1 MANQVL
7 PSRNIHSNYAI
18 KSINGLRDYFL
29 QGYEAKTMQK
39 AMDKLD
45 PDATP
50 EERMQ
55 KLMGLNVSNETKK
68 MGMEYFKNLQKNQ
81 PTLAGSSKALASI
94 AQQSP
99 EAKFHIENLNTQE
112 LQGLLQDMTRSGGNL
127 DAAFSSLE
135 ESMQA
140 KQQGRSPR
148 WMQSQG
154 QQSPDQQSQPGQAP
168 ETEEKSRRENARF
181 LGKHT
186 NTDRLKSAFM
196 QSDMGKLFLQKD
208 PKALEQ
214 LAKEKPEVAND
225 WISNYLGTFAIDLPA
240 YAAGV
245 SLLGPAGGMATVK
258 GLSEAADRAKQLY
271 QKKHRGEN
279 LTGDDLREAVTE
291 VVRES
296 GKGALLGYVMGSKPL
311 QWIMKKVPGG
321 EKLLESAIV
330 RGAAGSIEMGLIA
343 PESAEL
349 AFHQKPQTWPNRVRN
364 YLLGLGFEATGMIG
378 GKQKPTEQ
386 APDLGWQSG
395 GEGSPFKTGGL
406 QMGPEQGPPPKTMQ
420 EMVSGVQGGQET
432 LQMRTQAQ
440 KAEAA
445 ASLKPQPQQA
455 AAPQPPQEPIAPES
469 MPAQPLAKETRPSV
483 GEARLGGIPNA
494 AQSGS
499 MQNAAA
505 MSELQGR
512 VKPMPREISMEGGKV
527 PRPQAQPEM
536 DMLAREQRM
545 GQMRGEKPF
554 IPEGEVPV
562 KPGEM
567 TETMQGRVAKG
578 EQLQKEIGKLRDQVR
593 ELNALEHERSITPE
607 ANRTTLDNQI
617 TQLKD
622 QINVQKKLARKL
634 QKEIQTGRE
643 SLSDEKIEEA
653 LSRRRAKM
661 IEEASAEKAKTDK
674 EVAKAQLK
682 KKAVEEKVKEAKKL
696 LKQAEKMPS
705 DYSDS
710 FIRVKQ
716 RYVDEFSRVRD
727 IAKKEMDMSDVGSQE
742 YRVAQRMHDEAS
754 AIVKEAQADL
764 TIHKAKKSAEHAA
777 ETAKKEAQ
785 IKAREKTGQKVEKL
799 TPKKFNE
806 FKKTL
811 KEHAEKPTK
820 ETTEKLAEQIGVKPE
835 VVKETTQSAQA
846 EGKKF
851 AERIIKP
858 LKVEKKAPKAEAP
871 KTEIPKGELPKAKE
885 GSLTEALE
893 QTKKGTQPTIS
904 KEDGGFRGIKEMFK
918 ETTGLIKN
926 LSRGEFKEIWKNP
939 FGRALIVQSV
949 LSGFSSVIKDEGIK
963 GVSFSSLGGAII
975 GSGGV
980 QGFQTRTI
988 AMMVINTV
996 KGIYKHVQAEQK
1008 INRYNEYS
1016 RQGKYKEAMALKL
1029 TPKQIKEAK
1038 EKRYK

>member
-81 PTLAGSSKALASI
+81 PTLDGSSKALASI

-112 LQGLLQDMTRSGGNL
+112 LQGFLQDMTRSGGNL

-258 GLSEAADRAKQLY
+258 GLSEAADQAKQLY

-321 EKLLESAIV
+321 EKLLESAII
-330 RGAAGSIEMGLIA
+330 RGAVGSIEMGLIA

-386 APDLGWQSG
+386 APDLGWQGG

-469 MPAQPLAKETRPSV
+469 MPAQPLAKEMRPSA

-512 VKPMPREISMEGGKV
+512 VKPISPEMGGKL

-643 SLSDEKIEEA
+643 SLADEKIEEA

-696 LKQAEKMPS
+696 LKQAEKMPA

-764 TIHKAKKSAEHAA
+764 TLHKAKKSAEHAA

-785 IKAREKTGQKVEKL
+785 IKVREKTGQKVEKL

-858 LKVEKKAPKAEAP
+858 LKVEKKAPKVEPPKAEAP
-871 KTEIPKGELPKAKE
+871 KGEATKAKE

-893 QTKKGTQPTIS
+893 QTKEGSQPKTKQSHFKKLSDEAKNLVVNLSKGQLKQAWDNQLGRNLVIQSAIAGIS
-904 KEDGGFRGIKEMFK
+904 EVLKEYEVAGFSGTSIISVFAGNKQGIPARAAASFIVSNMR
-918 ETTGLIKN
+918 GLIK
-926 LSRGEFKEIWKNP
+926 LLHKKS
-939 FGRALIVQSV
+939 LI
-949 LSGFSSVIKDEGIK
+949 D
-963 GVSFSSLGGAII
+963 
-975 GSGGV
+975 
-980 QGFQTRTI
+980 
-988 AMMVINTV
+988 
-996 KGIYKHVQAEQK
+996 
-1008 INRYNEYS
+1008 RYNEYS